1 MLTKVVPAVG
11 CPLCSPLGEKQGQW
25 GEQEK
30 SFLTQTRVFRGNHP
44 IPVPGHAKRR
54 NGDYGPSGPRSR
66 CTNSRESFGCLP
78 RRLQGLGQSRVCVH
92 VHEHGQLTDST
103 SWEAQG
109 RRLRLSDSS
118 THLPGPPGK
127 RLIFLMAAPAA
138 GASPSPLCPGETGIN
153 QQSEV

>member
-1 MLTKVVPAVG
+1 MGGAGKVILDTNKG
-11 CPLCSPLGEKQGQW
+11 LGA
-25 GEQEK
+25 
-30 SFLTQTRVFRGNHP
+30 RHP
-44 IPVPGHAKRR
+44 IPVPGHARCR
-54 NGDYGPSGPRSR
+54 NGDHGPSGPRSR
-66 CTNSRESFGCLP
+66 CTNSRESFGRLP

-92 VHEHGQLTDST
+92 VLEHGQLTDST

-127 RLIFLMAAPAA
+127 RLASLTAAPAA
-138 GASPSPLCPGETGIN
+138 GASPSPLGPGETGIN